1 MEATRQ
7 PERILRLEEVTARTG
22 LKRSAIY
29 VRVAAGTFPKPFAI
43 DTRKDG
49 RASVIGFAESEVDAW
64 IREKIATRNLR
75 GNSRPTGPTANP

>member
-1 MEATRQ
+1 MEAVHQ

-29 VRVAAGTFPKPFAI
+29 TRVAAGTFPKPFPI

-49 RASVIGFAESEVDAW
+49 RASVIGFAESEIDGW
-64 IREKIATRNLR
+64 IRAKIAAR
-75 GNSRPTGPTANP
+75 GDPQMA